1 MHPVAIYFLFFVCS
15 DWNMSEHEFLLE
27 RFACIDEAGENE
39 VLEKDGDN
47 DLFFTVL
54 ILQRWNYE
62 YSDN

>member
-1 MHPVAIYFLFFVCS
+1 
-15 DWNMSEHEFLLE
+15 MSEHEFLLE

-54 ILQRWNYE
+54 ILQR
-62 YSDN
+62 